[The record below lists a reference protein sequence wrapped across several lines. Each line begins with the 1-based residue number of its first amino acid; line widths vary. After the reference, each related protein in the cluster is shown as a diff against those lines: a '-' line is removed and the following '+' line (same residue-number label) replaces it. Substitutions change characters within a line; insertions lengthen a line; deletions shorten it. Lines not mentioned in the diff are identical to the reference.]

1 MRALRILG
9 KIVIVLLAI
18 LGGLTIALVVTAG
31 FAINHLARLTA
42 APTPDQAVLVFDLG
56 NGVIDALPESPLAR
70 VALNKTV
77 TLQDALRA
85 LDVAATDDRVKLV
98 LIRLGSTG
106 IDFVHAQELGD
117 EIASFRRSGKP
128 VIAFTESFDEGGETN
143 SRYLL
148 ATAAGEIWMQPRA
161 ACRWPVPAS
170 RCPS

>member
-42 APTPDQAVLVFDLG
+42 EPTPDRAVLVFDLG

-85 LDVAATDDRVKLV
+85 LDAAAKDDRVKLV
-98 LIRLGSTG
+98 LIRLGWTR

-117 EIASFRRSGKP
+117 EISGFRRSGKP
-128 VIAFTESFDEGGETN
+128 VIAFTESFDEGGETD

-148 ATAAGEIWMQPRA
+148 ATAAGEIWMQP
-161 ACRWPVPAS
+161 S
-170 RCPS
+170 RSATRRCT